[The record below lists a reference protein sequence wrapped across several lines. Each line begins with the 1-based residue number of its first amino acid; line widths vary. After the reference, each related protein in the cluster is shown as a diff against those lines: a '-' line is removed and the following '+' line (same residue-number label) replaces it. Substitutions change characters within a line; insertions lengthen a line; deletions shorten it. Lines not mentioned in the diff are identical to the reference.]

1 MKALLLVVAIFIA
14 YQPVWRAGFIWDD
27 DDHLTSNPCVV
38 GPLGFKQIWTTAAAR
53 ICPLVIS
60 SFRVQ
65 HAIWGLDPLPY
76 HLFTILMHACGA
88 IVLWRVL
95 ARLAVPGAWFG
106 AALWALHPVQV
117 ESVAWITELK
127 NTQSGFF
134 YMLTALF
141 FVRARLAEQAQE
153 TKRARRNDWVALGF
167 GVLALASKSST
178 VILPLVLGLCAW
190 WVERGWRWRNAA
202 KLAPYVALAA
212 MSSALSIWTQAGEG
226 LTGPEWARTWPE
238 RIAVTGKVVWFYL
251 GKLLWPHPLIFI
263 YPKWEIHARQVT
275 AYLPLALVLLTL
287 VILWLGRERWSEG
300 LFMAFAYFLAA
311 LLPVLGILDHYFL
324 CYSFVGDHFQY
335 LASVGPLALV
345 GAVLWRAFGVS
356 RSRSR
361 FIRPAACGLLLG
373 GLGLLSWQHAG
384 AFRDNESLWRDTL
397 AKHPSCWMAHNNW
410 GYELAEQGKVDEAKA
425 HYLAA
430 LDVYPSFPEAH
441 FNLGDLS
448 GAEGRTEEALAQYR
462 AAVEAKPDFA
472 EAHNNLSN
480 LLAKRGDGQ
489 QALKYAT
496 EAIRLR
502 PNYPQAHF
510 NCGNALS
517 LLGKVAEAAAEY
529 STALRLKPDY
539 AEAHYNLGGTLF
551 LLGKTDEAAAHLSEA
566 ARLQPANAAAHTKLG
581 LILARQGQTGEALM
595 HYQEALRLQPGSLEA
610 LKNQAWIRAAHPDAQ
625 YRNGAE
631 AVRLAQQAAQL
642 TQEKDAAVLDIL
654 AAAYAEAGDFAHAV
668 ATSERALA
676 LATATNQSSLREQ
689 ILARQALYRSDQ
701 PCRQ

>member
-1 MKALLLVVAIFIA
+1 MLLA
-14 YQPVWRAGFIWDD
+14 
-27 DDHLTSNPCVV
+27 
-38 GPLGFKQIWTTAAAR
+38 
-53 ICPLVIS
+53 
-60 SFRVQ
+60 
-65 HAIWGLDPLPY
+65 
-76 HLFTILMHACGA
+76 
-88 IVLWRVL
+88 
-95 ARLAVPGAWFG
+95 
-106 AALWALHPVQV
+106 
-117 ESVAWITELK
+117 
-127 NTQSGFF
+127 
-134 YMLTALF
+134 
-141 FVRARLAEQAQE
+141 
-153 TKRARRNDWVALGF
+153 
-167 GVLALASKSST
+167 
-178 VILPLVLGLCAW
+178 
-190 WVERGWRWRNAA
+190 
-202 KLAPYVALAA
+202 
-212 MSSALSIWTQAGEG
+212 
-226 LTGPEWARTWPE
+226 
-238 RIAVTGKVVWFYL
+238 
-251 GKLLWPHPLIFI
+251 
-263 YPKWEIHARQVT
+263 
-275 AYLPLALVLLTL
+275 L
-287 VILWLGRERWSEG
+287 VILWLGRERWSRG

-430 LDVYPSFPEAH
+430 LEVYPSFPEAH